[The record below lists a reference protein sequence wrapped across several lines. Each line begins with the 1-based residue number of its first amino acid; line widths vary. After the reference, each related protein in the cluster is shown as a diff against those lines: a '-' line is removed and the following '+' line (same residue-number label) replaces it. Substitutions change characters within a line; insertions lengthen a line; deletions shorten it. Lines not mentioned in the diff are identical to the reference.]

1 MNMPQLIHHEKKMS
15 LKQYRKMKRQ
25 VLKEFCI
32 KLTDEQ
38 KAHMDGLKNEI
49 QIDQFCLSLI
59 MNNGN

>member
-1 MNMPQLIHHEKKMS
+1 MSLLHNEKKMS
-15 LKQYRKMKRQ
+15 IKQYRKMKRKI
-25 VLKEFCI
+25 LKEFCI

-38 KAHMDGLKNEI
+38 KAHMDELKSEI